1 MSCATTLDEYLALP
15 DDAYRYELQGG
26 FLLSEQPPGFEHG
39 DVCAE
44 VGVRLRENA
53 RRARAGSVVAGVS
66 FVLARDPETVRIPDV
81 AFVRAERVATLAD
94 RSGPFP
100 GAPDL
105 AVEVLSP
112 SNTPGEI
119 HAKVADYLAAG
130 TPLVWVV
137 DWESR
142 SVVTYRE
149 LLRPIRLSGD
159 DQLDA
164 GEVLPDFTVRVAEL
178 FERQ

>member
-15 DDAYRYELQGG
+15 DDAFRYELQGG
-26 FLLSEQPPGFEHG
+26 FLLSEPPPGFEHG
-39 DVCAE
+39 DVYLELGA
-44 VGVRLRENA
+44 RLRRHA
-53 RRARAGSVVAGVS
+53 RRARAGSVVAEVS
-66 FVLARDPETVRIPDV
+66 FVLARDPDTVRIPDV
-81 AFVRAERVATLAD
+81 AFVRAERVAAIAD
-94 RSGPFP
+94 RSRPFP

-137 DWESR
+137 DPESR

-149 LLRPIRLSGD
+149 LFRPIRLSGD
-159 DQLDA
+159 DRLDA
-164 GEVLPDFTVRVAEL
+164 GDVLPGFNVRVAEL
-178 FERQ
+178 FERE